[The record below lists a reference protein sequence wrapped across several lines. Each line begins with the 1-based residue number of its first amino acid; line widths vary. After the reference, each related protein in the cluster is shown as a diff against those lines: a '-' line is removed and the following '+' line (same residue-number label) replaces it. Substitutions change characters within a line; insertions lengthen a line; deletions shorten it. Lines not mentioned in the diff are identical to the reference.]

1 VGGPLNAR
9 SGGFSIAR
17 IAGIPVRVDGS
28 WLLIFAL
35 FVWSLAAA
43 TGGPFAGLRPEWRV
57 PAAALTVLVLFACV
71 VIHEAGHSLVARRYG
86 IAVSEIVLFAF
97 GGVSRLEREPS
108 EPGAAARVALAG
120 PATSFVLAAIFAV
133 LAALPPRQSVLA
145 QALEYLAA
153 INAGLAIFNLLP
165 AYPLDGGR
173 VVHALAWKVSG
184 NHTSATRFAGS
195 LTTVIGYLAAVGGV
209 MLFFRGRAC
218 PRRLGRTAG
227 VVRRQFGARRMAVR
241 GHPPAAGRRPVR
253 GDRRSARRAAAA

>member
-1 VGGPLNAR
+1 M
-9 SGGFSIAR
+9 
-17 IAGIPVRVDGS
+17 RVDGS